1 MGETTRVYLPATLN
15 LLRQLRERGELA
27 ATTGHAVTAGLREW
41 YREGD
46 EEELAYLAFTRAAQA
61 ALPLLHADPGAPRR
75 RVVVAADV
83 VAEPASG
90 ELGSSEIRLT
100 GPVPRSA
107 VAAVHVDGAEAE
119 PDIAAAAAAVPAAAA
134 GDADAELAV
143 DGAEDHELE
152 WYDVSELDQ
161 LVPD

>member
-1 MGETTRVYLPATLN
+1 MRVYLPATLD
-15 LLRQLRERGELA
+15 LLRQLRRRGELA
-27 ATTGHAVTAGLREW
+27 VTTGHAVTPGLREW

-46 EEELAYLAFTRAAQA
+46 EEELEYLAFTRAAQA
-61 ALPLLHADPGAPRR
+61 ALPLLHADPAVPRR
-75 RVVVAADV
+75 RVVVSVDV
-83 VAEPASG
+83 AAEPVGGDLGAS
-90 ELGSSEIRLT
+90 EVRLS

-107 VAAVHVDGAEAE
+107 VAAIHVDGAEAE
-119 PDIAAAAAAVPAAAA
+119 SDVAAAAAALPAARA
-134 GDADAELAV
+134 GDPDAQLAV